1 MIRGLCA
8 AVTAGPPVRDDKPSG
23 IRESVPRIDLPRLGY
38 ATTEATV
45 LRWLKAIG
53 ESVTAREAL
62 VELASEKAIQVLGA
76 PHGGTLLA
84 IYAPPGAVIET
95 GEPLAWI
102 GASGE
107 HAPHLTPRL
116 VGWEPSI
123 APLPRGSELA
133 LRAAEDSPQPMLA
146 PARSVPKEERE
157 LLRGQLRHTTAL
169 RMDAS
174 WRAPKVDLFAE
185 VDFTQVQA
193 HRLALKNQG
202 EEPPSYNVYIAHAA
216 VRAFQAFPHLN
227 IQWRDG
233 RLRPLD
239 GIHVGIAVA
248 LGDNLV
254 TVSLK
259 NLAGLGL
266 ADIQRRLKGLIKKAL
281 SVSLGH
287 DELFGSSLT
296 ITNLGEWDVRSFA
309 ALLNPPEIYILAIGK
324 LEERPAVR
332 SGQVVPRLQCTFC
345 LSFDHRGVD
354 GAPASRLL
362 QRIKQNLERFQDS
375 P

>member
-1 MIRGLCA
+1 MIRGLRA
-8 AVTAGPPVRDDKPSG
+8 PARPAPQGRADTLE
-23 IRESVPRIDLPRLGY
+23 REDSVGKIDLPRLGY
-38 ATTEATV
+38 ATSEATV
-45 LRWLKAIG
+45 LRWLKAVG
-53 ESVTAREAL
+53 DSVTEREAL
-62 VELASEKAIQVLGA
+62 VELASEKAIQVLGSPQA
-76 PHGGTLLA
+76 GTLLA

-102 GASGE
+102 GAPGE
-107 HAPHLTPRL
+107 RAPQLTPRL
-116 VGWEPSI
+116 VGWEPGI
-123 APLPRGSELA
+123 APGPAESEP
-133 LRAAEDSPQPMLA
+133 AARIVPA
-146 PARSVPKEERE
+146 PAARLPAHSVPKAERE

-169 RMDAS
+169 RMEAS

-185 VDFTQVQA
+185 VDFTRVQA
-193 HRLALKNQG
+193 HRLALKEQG
-202 EEPPSYNVYIAHAA
+202 GEAPSYNVYIAHAV
-216 VRAFQAFPHLN
+216 VRAFQDFPHLN
-227 IQWRDG
+227 LQWWDG
-233 RLRPLD
+233 QLRPLD

-266 ADIQRRLKGLIKKAL
+266 AEMQRRLKGLIKKAL
-281 SVSLGH
+281 GLALSH

-309 ALLNPPEIYILAIGK
+309 ALLNPPEIFILAVGK

-332 SGQVVPRLQCTFC
+332 DGQVVPRLQCTFC

-362 QRIKQNLERFQDS
+362 QRIKQNLERFDDR